1 MSRGSESTARLL
13 AADRALRRALTESA
27 EQHTPPQPP
36 PRGRHLGAAPRG
48 PASPQGRSCPQHCL
62 IPAEAAGGHSVSR
75 LAGTLRGQ
83 PEEGLWRE
91 DPSVTTATT
100 EAALPG
106 GCGPREGGL
115 RRRPEEP
122 RVRSFLPQG
131 LTAAE
136 VPGDENSP

>member
-1 MSRGSESTARLL
+1 M
-13 AADRALRRALTESA
+13 
-27 EQHTPPQPP
+27 
-36 PRGRHLGAAPRG
+36 
-48 PASPQGRSCPQHCL
+48 
-62 IPAEAAGGHSVSR
+62 SR